1 MRATAGRLD
10 LEDDHLLAAY
20 AEHCEH
26 LDLVAS
32 GKKDRIIAAR
42 RFLERHGDVGTWMRK
57 PLQARLVD
65 LDRLEGSWPLVGFA
79 LLTGR
84 VSADIDFLAAK
95 HAGHTFAKAVAAIYP
110 EDLAELR
117 QAARRLEW
125 AQPWERSVLSEAL
138 PLAVAFAGKPPRRL
152 SIEDLEALRG
162 AIKTTP
168 YYTGSVR
175 HAKSSYVHS
184 LGRLLYEA
192 RFVDRPLVHRR
203 GEGPGN
209 LPSRLSV
216 VGAPEIRRVMLAYL
230 EARQAVLK
238 VATIRDLASSLASF
252 GEFLSERYPEL
263 GSLADLERSQIEAFC
278 RFLPTRRWRGQRA
291 CDRRVGPH
299 TVIATLID
307 VRSFLDDITAWG
319 WAEAPKRR
327 LLFSSDV
334 PRPPRVLPRALP
346 PDVDAALMDAVG
358 RLEDR
363 FARIGLTVLRGAGLR
378 LGELL
383 DLELDCVCDYGP
395 AGNWLRVPLGK
406 LDEERSVP
414 LDEATL
420 AAIEEWKAHRGTQRA
435 LPRQSD
441 GRMVDFLFVERGRRP
456 GSARIER
463 GLRDAVR
470 AAGLTGPNGQPLRV
484 VSHQLR
490 HTYATALANA
500 GMSVQALM
508 SLLGHRTPEM
518 TLRYAALASP
528 TLRRAYDEAVGKVR
542 PRIPVALAGRPAL
555 PDKVGWLASEMLKT
569 RIAHGYCARELVAEA
584 CPYANVCESCAN
596 FVTTQEFAP
605 VLERQ
610 LADVRALRDD
620 ARARGWDSEVSRHH
634 RVIASLE
641 GHLRRLGDSR

>member
-1 MRATAGRLD
+1 
-10 LEDDHLLAAY
+10 
-20 AEHCEH
+20 
-26 LDLVAS
+26 
-32 GKKDRIIAAR
+32 
-42 RFLERHGDVGTWMRK
+42 MRK